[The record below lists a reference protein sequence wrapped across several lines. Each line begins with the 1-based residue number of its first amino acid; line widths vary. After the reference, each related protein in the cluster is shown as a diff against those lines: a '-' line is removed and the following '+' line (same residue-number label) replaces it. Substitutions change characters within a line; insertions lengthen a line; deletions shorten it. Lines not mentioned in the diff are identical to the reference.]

1 MRETALPSPKIGARG
16 HHLRRLVAL
25 AVSSLQSAAYSN
37 GRHPAAVTLS
47 AFLASAKT
55 ATDLLLPAVPVL
67 AFTPSAKSYSIA
79 VGAAQAGP
87 ALAKG
92 GSGGAV
98 TYTSATPAKCTIN
111 ATTGAVTPLTTGTS
125 VITASIAANGGYA
138 ATTQTYTA
146 TVTA

>member
-25 AVSSLQSAAYSN
+25 AVSSLQTAAYSN

-55 ATDLLLPAVPVL
+55 ATDLLLPVAPVL

-79 VGAAQAGP
+79 AGPTAGP
-87 ALAKG
+87 ALAVG
-92 GSGGAV
+92 GYLGSPI
-98 TYTSATPAKCTIN
+98 YSSATPAK
-111 ATTGAVTPLTTGTS
+111 ATVNSATGVVTGVATGTS
-125 VITASIAANGGYA
+125 VITATVPARGGFLGA
-138 ATTQTYTA
+138 TQTYIA